1 LALLNLSEIEMRH
14 NSSSDVTLGALNDL
28 TDSVEDLL
36 KRIADVD
43 GPDIKKIRAKVQM
56 ALAAATS
63 AWNDTADYARGQ
75 VSDTLRRPGEYL
87 RESPWQS
94 LGIAALVGIGVGA
107 LLMRTRGED

>member
-1 LALLNLSEIEMRH
+1 MRH
-14 NSSSDVTLGALNDL
+14 TSSSDATLGALNDL

-36 KRIADVD
+36 KKIADVD

-56 ALAAATS
+56 ALTAAQS

-75 VSDTLRRPGEYL
+75 VSATLRRPGQYL

-94 LGIAALVGIGVGA
+94 LGVAALVGLTVGA
-107 LLMRTRGED
+107 LLMRSHSED